1 MKKSYLRNG
10 IVLAAIGFVLI
21 IFSVNTSSDL
31 SGLLAGF
38 GGGALGPGIAM
49 IIKYLYYNT
58 GGREAEYEKILEN
71 VEIEQKDELNIKIRD
86 KAGRKAFIITLIMT
100 IVLEVLFLILGVLG
114 LIPNYLLLVIIF
126 FIFAVFQVVI
136 ATILYNQILKE
147 YK

>member
-71 VEIEQKDELNIKIRD
+71 VEIEQKDELNIKIGD
-86 KAGRKAFIITLIMT
+86 KASRKAFTITLIMT